1 LIGMLAYALTAPRR
15 LDPIRKALAGAIQ
28 TVGDLI
34 ERLATGE
41 VSTSGA
47 LILRRDLQ
55 LSLIALLSQFE
66 TQFGGTGS
74 RSRNASASRLWPA
87 IVATQRLGYKVL
99 AACWPGEANKAE
111 KNPNLGAFATPT
123 DAALAKSTLDQL
135 ADAYAHGAPPLILPD
150 LRSFVRTEL
159 VALNSALES
168 TVKDG

>member
-15 LDPIRKALAGAIQ
+15 LDAIRKALAGTIQ

-34 ERLATGE
+34 ECLATGE

-55 LSLIALLSQFE
+55 LSLIALLSRFE
-66 TQFGGTGS
+66 TQFGGTG
-74 RSRNASASRLWPA
+74 SRNASASRLWPA

-99 AACWPGEANKAE
+99 AAFWPGEANKAE

-150 LRSFVRTEL
+150 LRSFVRTEV
-159 VALNSALES
+159 VALNSALAS
-168 TVKDG
+168 TVKDD